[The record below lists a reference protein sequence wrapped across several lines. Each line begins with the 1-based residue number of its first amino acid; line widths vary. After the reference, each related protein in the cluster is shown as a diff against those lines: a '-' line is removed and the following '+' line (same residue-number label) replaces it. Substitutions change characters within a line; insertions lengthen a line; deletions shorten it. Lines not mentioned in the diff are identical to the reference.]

1 MQRYDYFMQSKKKN
15 DIFVKKKKL
24 YDFCYGLSNFTN
36 RYIRTFC
43 FNCMVRSKMV
53 YR

>member
-1 MQRYDYFMQSKKKN
+1 MQRYDYFMQSKKKIA
-15 DIFVKKKKL
+15 IFVKKKKL